1 MANKADPRIDSDNS
15 RYEPTST
22 TGRHDYASENH
33 GPHSSTTGNRVD
45 PRIDS
50 DNSRFGATTT
60 STGQHGI
67 GSDSYGRHNEHN
79 NTTSGPHAS
88 NMANK
93 ADPRIDSDN
102 SRLAGG
108 VGGSHGQFANTAAS
122 GQHGYERTP
131 GAFPTGDS
139 GLGSNNNTFTGYGSN
154 TSGPHSSDLSN
165 RADPRIDSDN
175 SRHAHPSG
183 LSSQPHGTSTTA
195 GQNFSG
201 RDPYASTSSTTRDP
215 YSSTSHATGPHNSEM
230 LNKLDPRVD
239 SDSRNHGHG
248 STDSGRQTGGL
259 VGGPHGRLENPEA
272 VPTAGG
278 LPVGAE
284 GHGIYDSSSSHAG
297 LTGSHGGLTGSH
309 SGPTASHGGLTG
321 SHNGPTA
328 SHGGLAGS
336 HNGPTASHG
345 LTGSNNG
352 LTGSHGGLTGSH
364 SGPTASHGGLT
375 GSHNRDQYDS
385 HSRTNEPYGS
395 SVNGSHGIGGSHNI
409 GPTGTTTG
417 AYGSTNSGPHSS
429 NLSNKV
435 DPRVDSDNDRLRG
448 PDSARDNYGSSG
460 HGIGSSGVG
469 SGVGLG
475 SGNHTSGLTS
485 GHTSGHTGNHNAHSD
500 LEYKERE
507 LALRQKELDLKER
520 EHRVN
525 AGY

>member
-15 RYEPTST
+15 RFDPAST
-22 TGRHDYASENH
+22 TGRHDYASDNH
-33 GPHSSTTGNRVD
+33 GPHSSNTGNRVD
-45 PRIDS
+45 PRVDS
-50 DNSRFGATTT
+50 DHSRFATTA

-67 GSDSYGRHNEHN
+67 GSDSYGRHNEYN

-88 NMANK
+88 NMVNK
-93 ADPRIDSDN
+93 ADPRVDSDN
-102 SRLAGG
+102 SRHTGG
-108 VGGSHGQFANTAAS
+108 VSGSQGQFANTAAS

-139 GLGSNNNTFTGYGSN
+139 GLGSNTNTFTGHGSN
-154 TSGPHSSDLSN
+154 AIGPHSSDLSN

-183 LSSQPHGTSTTA
+183 LSSQPHVDRDGYGSSTTA

-201 RDPYASTSSTTRDP
+201 RDPYSSTSSNTRDP
-215 YSSTSHATGPHNSEM
+215 YTSGSHASGPHKSDM

-239 SDSRNHGHG
+239 SNPQHHGHG

-284 GHGIYDSSSSHAG
+284 GHGIYDTNSSHG
-297 LTGSHGGLTGSH
+297 DLTGSHARDPYESSHGGLTG
-309 SGPTASHGGLTG
+309 SHGGLTG

-328 SHGGLAGS
+328 SHGGL
-336 HNGPTASHG
+336 
-345 LTGSNNG
+345 
-352 LTGSHGGLTGSH
+352 TGSHGAPIAGLTGSH
-364 SGPTASHGGLT
+364 SGLT

-395 SVNGSHGIGGSHNI
+395 SVGGSHNI
-409 GPTGTTTG
+409 VPTGTTTG
-417 AYGSTNSGPHSS
+417 AYNSTNSGPHSS

-435 DPRVDSDNDRLRG
+435 DPRIDSDNDRLHG
-448 PDSARDNYGSSG
+448 PDSARTNHGLSG
-460 HGIGSSGVG
+460 HGVGSSGVG
-469 SGVGLG
+469 SGAGFG
-475 SGNHTSGLTS
+475 SGNHTTSS
-485 GHTSGHTGNHNAHSD
+485 GHHNALSD